1 MRKGWIFRRGDLY
14 IVNLNPFRGSEQ
26 GGTRPVVVIQND
38 NGNYHCPTLIVAPL
52 TTRLKKVDLPTHYY
66 IEKAQGLT
74 APSIVELEQIRTID
88 KSRVKSYLGRLNQK
102 QIAGIEVAVQCSL
115 GLKEEKSNRK

>member
-74 APSIVELEQIRTID
+74 APSIVELEQIRNID

-102 QIAGIEVAVQCSL
+102 QIAGIEAAVQCSL

>member
-52 TTRLKKVDLPTHYY
+52 TTRLKKVDLTTHYY

-102 QIAGIEVAVQCSL
+102 QIAGIEAAVQCSL